1 MKTCSNVLVLLGA
14 VCLDV
19 NLQKAFCTMLFLLG
33 VFFLL
38 LVVSLATSTFVIAPC
53 RRWSPLPFAPIRSN
67 IVSDKMLAEH
77 ADPSV
82 LEGLPQDLQKQ
93 SDPRSDG
100 QLRSTAADIADTFQ
114 HLVSHVDTS
123 PNETTGTDARV
134 EAATKTES
142 QTPRPSNI
150 RGACLLWARLTSTR
164 SARALMLTAFV
175 AAIQNGLVLL
185 SGCIFAL
192 LWNLSGAQEE
202 HDQVSPICGGSVAPT
217 APDGTAVCDGPIY
230 GACA

>member
-1 MKTCSNVLVLLGA
+1 MKTCANVLVLLGA

-19 NLQKAFCTMLFLLG
+19 NLQKAFFTMLFLLG

-38 LVVSLATSTFVIAPC
+38 LIVSLATSTFVIAPG

-77 ADPSV
+77 ADPCV

-164 SARALMLTAFV
+164 SACSSKRRPAHPKRRPSQRPPAGVPTTETALSDTSVGTQL
-175 AAIQNGLVLL
+175 
-185 SGCIFAL
+185 
-192 LWNLSGAQEE
+192 AQPVNN
-202 HDQVSPICGGSVAPT
+202 HLNKAHGSV
-217 APDGTAVCDGPIY
+217 DK
-230 GACA
+230 